1 MSLIIDHYSSI
12 YDNHIIL
19 GNFNMGPKN
28 PNLASFMHF
37 FNLHNLIKSNTCFKG
52 CGSCIN
58 LILTNRNYWF
68 KHTSTFETR
77 LSDDHRFICS
87 MLKATFKINKNR
99 NSLFNVT
106 IKTLIIQIFEWT

>member
-1 MSLIIDHYSSI
+1 
-12 YDNHIIL
+12 
-19 GNFNMGPKN
+19 MGPKN

-37 FNLHNLIKSNTCFKG
+37 FSLYNLIKSNTCFKG

-77 LSDDHRFICS
+77 LSDDHCFICS